1 MSGEVASVVG
11 LVLLAQISP
20 GPNSVVVMSL
30 SLTRGFSTGLAGA
43 AGIATGAFLFALIG
57 ALGLGAFVD
66 GLDPEGRVLKL
77 AGGSY
82 LLGFGLLRL
91 RRARAMRAEGTDDT
105 PQEDAGD
112 PRPLWGYGRG
122 LTVVLS
128 NPKAAVLWIAVTAAL
143 AGLELPRAHLV
154 MFAAAMAVLALLV
167 YGAHAWAFS
176 RPALARA
183 YDAHRGRIETWL
195 GFGFALFGAGLL
207 LAGLTGLE
215 I

>member
-1 MSGEVASVVG
+1 MSGEIASILG

-30 SLTRGFSTGLAGA
+30 ALTRGLRSGLAGA
-43 AGIATGAFLFALIG
+43 AGIATGAFAFALIG
-57 ALGLGAFVD
+57 ALGFGAFVE
-66 GLDPEGRVLKL
+66 GLDPEGRLLKL
-77 AGGSY
+77 AGGAY

-91 RRARAMRAEGTDDT
+91 RRSSRAPEVSRPRDAMAPE
-105 PQEDAGD
+105 PQGAAY
-112 PRPLWGYGRG
+112 GYKRG
-122 LTVVLS
+122 LAVVLS

-143 AGLELPRAHLV
+143 AGLELSPAWRV
-154 MFAAAMAVLALLV
+154 VFAAAMAAMALGV

-183 YDAHRGRIETWL
+183 YEAHRGRVETLL
-195 GFGFALFGAGLL
+195 GIGFVLFGAGLL
-207 LAGLTGLE
+207 FAGLTGLE